1 MRNDLKD
8 TILDAAMRVLLREG
22 LRGWS
27 VDLVAKE
34 AGSSKG
40 LVHYHHGTKRALLQ
54 TVAARLEAV
63 HWERRLTP
71 LAGSRDAQALDALWR
86 ALTAEVTS
94 GEWSALLSLRCE
106 AEFTAEAV
114 DDTASLKAFAMR
126 LAGALDLP
134 PPSLDEARFI
144 AAALDG
150 IQLAL
155 HRGGDPTSL
164 REAYHRLWLAVLP

>member
-1 MRNDLKD
+1 MKD
-8 TILDAAMRVLLREG
+8 AIAEAATSILVREG

-27 VDLVAKE
+27 IELVARA
-34 AGSSKG
+34 AGCAKG
-40 LVHYHHGTKRALLQ
+40 LVHYHHGTKRALLHA
-54 TVAARLEAV
+54 VAARLEAA
-63 HWERRLTP
+63 HWERRLAP
-71 LAGSRDAQALDALWR
+71 LTGSRDAQALDALWR
-86 ALTAEVTS
+86 ALTAEVAS
-94 GEWSALLSLRCE
+94 GEWRALLSLRCE

-114 DDTASLKAFAMR
+114 DDTGRLKAFATR

-134 PPSLDEARFI
+134 PPSVNKARFI

>member
-1 MRNDLKD
+1 LKD
-8 TILDAAMRVLLREG
+8 EIGEAATRVLVREG

-27 VDLVAKE
+27 VEQVARA
-34 AGSSKG
+34 AGCAKG

-54 TVAARLEAV
+54 AVATRLEAA

-86 ALTAEVTS
+86 ALTAEVAS
-94 GEWSALLSLRCE
+94 GEWRALLSLRCE
-106 AEFTAEAV
+106 AEFTAEAA
-114 DDTASLKAFAMR
+114 DDTARLKAFATR

-134 PPSLDEARFI
+134 PPSVDEARFI
-144 AAALDG
+144 VAALDG